1 MIEIVVTPT
10 INNCYSLAVTYNKK
24 TASKLRGNEKKI
36 AENFSE
42 KIEIVFKF
50 IHGDECT
57 FFDKIF
63 SNINHLSAEEV
74 NHLTTIL
81 LEEAADCNEDAIVYF
96 NKNDVTNNN
105 DVTNTID
112 ITNTCRKYGFYPF
125 LI

>member
-24 TASKLRGNEKKI
+24 SASKLRGNEKKI
-36 AENFSE
+36 AENFSK

-50 IHGDECT
+50 IHGDECK

-63 SNINHLSAEEV
+63 SNINNLSVEEV
-74 NHLTTIL
+74 NHLITIL

-96 NKNDVTNNN
+96 NKNDF
-105 DVTNTID
+105 TNTID
-112 ITNTCRKYGFYPF
+112 ITNTCTKYGFYPF
-125 LI
+125 LF